1 MGHLNFII
9 FIFCVYEVVVEKEL
23 SSCSHVDQDGI
34 KNLLLTQDDLQLI
47 FVLTT

>member
-23 SSCSHVDQDGI
+23 SCSHVDQDGVR
-34 KNLLLTQDDLQLI
+34 NLLLTQDDLQLV
-47 FVLTT
+47 FVLTA